1 MIAFAFCSYSAA
13 LHKSRLLSMRKRRN
27 GRQWWSLAC
36 VSSSSPSDFVA
47 QGHAVV
53 DVDRRL

>member
-13 LHKSRLLSMRKRRN
+13 LRKKQIALHAQESTGGSGGLQRAGIVIKSS
-27 GRQWWSLAC
+27 
-36 VSSSSPSDFVA
+36 VIA
-47 QGHAVV
+47 QGHAIV